1 MPSAEKSLCRRAADA
16 ARVKGR
22 NDRMRVLHLIGGG
35 DVGGAKTHVLSLLA
49 GLKGHA
55 EATLVSF
62 RAGPFADEAAEKGI
76 DTVVIEGGIRPS
88 LAELRRLY
96 REGKYDLVH
105 CHGARGNMMG
115 MLLRRFEKATV
126 LTTVHSDPKLDY
138 LGRPAAALTF
148 GLINRFAL
156 RRIEYHVAVSDP
168 VADMLIER
176 GFSPY
181 GVFPIYN
188 GVDFGGPEPESFDRA
203 AALARFGVT
212 AGEGDVICGIAAR
225 LSPVKDIPTL
235 LRAFAKAPENMKLI
249 LAGDGEDTEAL
260 KALSRELGIDG
271 RVTFAGWVDDMDSF
285 YRTLDINLLTS
296 LSETFPY
303 AITEGA
309 RRHCATISSRVGG
322 VPMLIDH
329 GVNGLLFEPGN
340 VDALAGHLTTLARDG
355 EKRRRFAEALYLKAK
370 RYFSLEAT
378 ISRQMEIYR
387 AVLRR
392 NGFTRG
398 DRAEVT
404 VCGAYGRGNA
414 GDEAILE
421 AIVSEL
427 RAIDPDLR
435 LHVLSRDPKATR
447 LRYRVDS
454 SYTFNLHAMRR
465 EMKRSRLFI
474 NGGGSLMQDV
484 TSTRSLIFYLHTLR
498 TAHRAGAKVLM
509 YGCGIGPITRERNR
523 RRAGRYIENYVDAIT
538 LREDMSLEE
547 LKRLGVS
554 KPEIVPAADP
564 ALTLSPADPALVES
578 ALLSAGASPEGKYL
592 CLALRKWK
600 GWEAKRADIA
610 AAADSVCEKYG
621 LEAVFLPIEGR
632 DAEAAREVAQLMRT
646 QSYEISAQED
656 ARVVIGVL
664 GRMRLVVSMRLHG
677 LIFAAGQGVPVVGVS
692 YDPKVSSFMSYLGA
706 DLCAGIESL
715 TAEKLEAL
723 MDRAMLEGEP
733 FRERT
738 AELRALEAR
747 NVSTARKL
755 LGELPGGAAR

>member
-1 MPSAEKSLCRRAADA
+1 MK
-16 ARVKGR
+16 
-22 NDRMRVLHLIGGG
+22 VLHLIGGG

-62 RAGPFADEAAEKGI
+62 RAGQFADEAAEKGI
-76 DTVVIEGGIRPS
+76 DTVVIEGGIRSS
-88 LAELRRLY
+88 LSKLRKLY

-115 MLLRRFEKATV
+115 MLLRHFEKVTV

-176 GFSPY
+176 GFSPC
-181 GVFPIYN
+181 GVFTMYN
-188 GVDFGGPEPESFDRA
+188 GVDFGDSEPESFDRA

-212 AGEGDVICGIAAR
+212 AEEGDVICGIAAR

-249 LAGDGEDTEAL
+249 IAGDGEDAETL
-260 KALSRELGIDG
+260 KALSHELGIDG
-271 RVTFAGWVDDMDSF
+271 RVTFAGWVDDMDNF
-285 YRTLDINLLTS
+285 YRVLDINLLTS
-296 LSETFPY
+296 RSEGFPY
-303 AITEGA
+303 ALPEGA
-309 RRHCATISSRVGG
+309 RRHCATIASRVGG
-322 VPMLIDH
+322 VPALIDH
-329 GVNGLLFEPGN
+329 GVNGLLFEPGD
-340 VDALAGHLTTLARDG
+340 VETLAAHLTALARDG
-355 EKRRRFAEALYLKAK
+355 EKRHRFADALYSKAK
-370 RYFSLEAT
+370 RDFSLDAM

-392 NGFTRG
+392 RGFTRG

-421 AIVSEL
+421 AIVSEM

-447 LRYRVDS
+447 LRFRVDS

-465 EMKRSRLFI
+465 AMKRSRLFI

-509 YGCGIGPITRERNR
+509 YGCGIGPITKERNR
-523 RRAGRYIENYVDAIT
+523 RRAGKYIDRYVDAIT
-538 LREDMSLEE
+538 LREDMSLGE
-547 LKRLGVS
+547 LKRLGVT
-554 KPEIVPAADP
+554 KPEILPAADP
-564 ALTLSPADPALVES
+564 ALTLSPAGPELVES
-578 ALLSAGASPEGKYL
+578 ALLSAGASPEGKYI

-621 LEAVFLPIEGR
+621 LEAVFLPIEGK
-632 DAEAAREVAQLMRT
+632 DEEAAREVAQLMRT
-646 QSYEISAQED
+646 RSYSVGAQKD

-706 DLCAGIESL
+706 DLCTDIEDL
-715 TAEKLEAL
+715 TADKLREL
-723 MDRAMLEGEP
+723 LERAILEGDG
-733 FRERT
+733 FRKRT
-738 AELRALEAR
+738 AELRRLEAR
-747 NVSTARKL
+747 NVEAARKL
-755 LGELPGGAAR
+755 LGELPKGEEI

>member
-1 MPSAEKSLCRRAADA
+1 
-16 ARVKGR
+16 
-22 NDRMRVLHLIGGG
+22 MRVLHLIGGG

-62 RAGPFADEAAEKGI
+62 RAGPFSDEAEEKGI
-76 DTVVIEGGIRPS
+76 DTVVIEGGIRS
-88 LAELRRLY
+88 ALAELRRLY
-96 REGKYDLVH
+96 REGRYDIVH

-115 MLLRRFEKATV
+115 MLLRRFERATV
-126 LTTVHSDPKLDY
+126 ITTVHSDPKLDY

-188 GVDFGGPEPESFDRA
+188 GVDFGDPDPEDLDRT

-212 AGEGDVICGIAAR
+212 AEEGDVICGIAAR

-249 LAGDGEDTEAL
+249 IAGDGEDTETL

-285 YRTLDINLLTS
+285 YRALDVNLLTS
-296 LSETFPY
+296 LSEAFPY

-329 GVNGLLFEPGN
+329 GVNGLLFEPGD
-340 VDALAGHLTTLARDG
+340 VDALAAHLTTLAHDG
-355 EKRRRFAEALYLKAK
+355 EKRRRFADALYAKAK
-370 RYFSLEAT
+370 RDFSLEAT

-387 AVLRR
+387 TVLRR
-392 NGFTRG
+392 RSFTRA
-398 DRAEVT
+398 DRVGVT

-421 AIVSEL
+421 AIVTEL
-427 RAIDPDLR
+427 RSIDPDLR

-447 LRYRVDS
+447 LRFRVDS
-454 SYTFNLHAMRR
+454 SYTFNLFAMRR
-465 EMKRSRLFI
+465 AMKRSRLFI
-474 NGGGSLMQDV
+474 NGGGSLMQDA

-498 TAHRAGAKVLM
+498 VAKRAGAKVLM

-523 RRAGRYIENYVDAIT
+523 RRAERYIEKYVDAIT
-538 LREDMSLEE
+538 LREDTSMGE

-554 KPEIVPAADP
+554 GPEMMLAADP
-564 ALTLSPADPALVES
+564 AFTLSPAGSELAES
-578 ALLSAGASPEGKYL
+578 ALLSAGAPPDGKYL
-592 CLALRKWK
+592 CLALRRWK

-610 AAADSVCEKYG
+610 AAADYACEKYG
-621 LEAVFLPIEGR
+621 LEAVFLPIEGK
-632 DAEAAREVAQLMRT
+632 DAAAGHEVAQLMRT
-646 QSYEISAQED
+646 RSYEMKAQKN
-656 ARVVIGVL
+656 ARTAIGVL

-677 LIFAAGQGVPVVGVS
+677 LIFAAGQGVPVVGLS
-692 YDPKVSSFMSYLGA
+692 YDPKVSSFMNYLGA
-706 DLCAGIESL
+706 DLCADIDAL
-715 TAEKLEAL
+715 TEERLKELI
-723 MDRAMLEGEP
+723 DRAMLGGET
-733 FRERT
+733 FRRRT
-738 AELRALEAR
+738 EELRELEAR
-747 NVSTARKL
+747 NVDTARKL
-755 LGELPGGAAR
+755 LGELPGGGEI